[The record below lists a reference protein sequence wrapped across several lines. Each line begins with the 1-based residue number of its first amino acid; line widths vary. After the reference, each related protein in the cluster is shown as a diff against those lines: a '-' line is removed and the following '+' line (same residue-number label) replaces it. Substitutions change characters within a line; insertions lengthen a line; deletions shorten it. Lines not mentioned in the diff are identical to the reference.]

1 MMMTGISTLNSR
13 GQLTIPKPL
22 RDRLGL
28 KPGDR
33 IGCSLLPDG
42 NLILRPKVHHIEDLV
57 GMLRRPGQPR
67 VSIEEMRVELPDT
80 ESARNH

>member
-28 KPGDR
+28 KPGDN

-42 NLILRPKVHHIEDLV
+42 TLILRPKVHHIEDLV
-57 GMLRRPGQPR
+57 GMLRRPGQPK
-67 VSIEEMRVELPDT
+67 VPIAEMRGAVPD
-80 ESARNH
+80 ADK